1 VRILVGTPCY
11 GCLMTIDYFNTMA
24 HLLRDGLE
32 HGVEVDFMQIG
43 NQVTKKAR
51 NSIVSYFHLHPEYDY
66 LLFVDA
72 DTGVE
77 PGGIGKLIK
86 SGKDVIGAPVALK
99 GYNPDGSPVLNIGEI
114 YSQEGSIAEI
124 EHIGNACLLFS
135 RKAIKALIDISKP
148 YEDSP
153 TFSRGDVEKL
163 STKAWDV
170 FYIGVM
176 EDGVYRPEDFSTCW
190 TFRNKLGIKVY
201 CDLSVKTT
209 HQGTH
214 QFKSWR

>member
-1 VRILVGTPCY
+1 MNILVGTPCY
-11 GCLMTIDYFNTMA
+11 GCFMTIDYFNSMTA
-24 HLLRDGLE
+24 LLRDALK
-32 HGVEVDFMQIG
+32 HGVNIDFMHIG

-51 NSIVSYFHLHPEYDY
+51 NSIVSYFYTHPEYSH
-66 LLFVDA
+66 LLFVDS

-77 PGGIGKLIK
+77 SGGIGKLLE

-99 GYNPDGSPVLNIGEI
+99 GFNIDGSPVLNIGEI

-124 EHIGNACLLFS
+124 EHIGNACLMFS
-135 RKAIKALIDISKP
+135 RKAIDALISISTP
-148 YEDSP
+148 YDDDP
-153 TFSRGDVEKL
+153 AYARGD
-163 STKAWDV
+163 TKAIGKTWDV

-176 EDGVYRPEDFSTCW
+176 EDGVYRPEDYSTCW
-190 TFRNKLGIKVY
+190 KFRNKLGIKVY

-214 QFKSWR
+214 QFKSW

>member
-1 VRILVGTPCY
+1 MKILVGTPCH
-11 GCLMTIDYFNTMA
+11 GCQMTTDYFQSMTN
-24 HLLRDGLE
+24 LLRDGIKN
-32 HGVEVDFMQIG
+32 GVEIDFLHIG

-51 NSIVSYFHLHPEYDY
+51 NSIVSYFHQRPDYDY
-66 LLFVDA
+66 LLFVDS

-77 PGGIGKLIK
+77 SGGIGKLIK

-99 GYNPDGSPVLNIGEI
+99 GYNPDGTPVLNIGKI

-135 RKAIKALIDISKP
+135 RKAIDALISISAP
-148 YEDSP
+148 YKDP
-153 TFSRGDVEKL
+153 GLYSRGNIEGRPDQL
-163 STKAWDV
+163 WDV

-176 EDGVYRPEDFSTCW
+176 EDGIYRPEDFSTCW
-190 TFRNKLGIKVY
+190 KFRNKLGIKVY

-214 QFKSWR
+214 QFKSWE

>member
-1 VRILVGTPCY
+1 MNILVGTPCY
-11 GCLMTIDYFNTMA
+11 GCFMTIDYFNSMTT
-24 HLLRDGLE
+24 LLRDALK
-32 HGVEVDFMQIG
+32 HGVNIDFMHIG

-51 NSIVSYFHLHPEYDY
+51 NSIVSYFYTHPEYSH
-66 LLFVDA
+66 LLFVDS

-77 PGGIGKLIK
+77 SGGIGKLLE

-99 GYNPDGSPVLNIGEI
+99 GFNIDGSPVLNIGEI

-124 EHIGNACLLFS
+124 EHIGNACLMFS
-135 RKAIKALIDISKP
+135 RKAIDALISISTP
-148 YEDSP
+148 YDDDP
-153 TFSRGDVEKL
+153 AYARGH
-163 STKAWDV
+163 TKAIGKTWDV

-176 EDGVYRPEDFSTCW
+176 EDGVYRPEDYSTCW
-190 TFRNKLGIKVY
+190 KFRNKLGIKVY

-214 QFKSWR
+214 QFKSW

>member
-1 VRILVGTPCY
+1 
-11 GCLMTIDYFNTMA
+11 
-24 HLLRDGLE
+24 
-32 HGVEVDFMQIG
+32 MQVG

-51 NSIVSYFHLHPEYDY
+51 NSIVSYFHTHPEYSH

-77 PGGIGKLIK
+77 AGGIGKLIK

-99 GYNPDGSPVLNIGEI
+99 GFNPDGSPVLNIGEI

-124 EHIGNACLLFS
+124 EHIGNACLMFS
-135 RKAIKALIDISKP
+135 RKAIDALISISTP
-148 YEDSP
+148 YDDDP
-153 TFSRGDVEKL
+153 AYARGH
-163 STKAWDV
+163 TKAIGKTWDV

-190 TFRNKLGIKVY
+190 KFRNKLGIKVY

-214 QFKSWR
+214 QFKSW

>member
-1 VRILVGTPCY
+1 LNILVGTPCY
-11 GCLMTIDYFNTMA
+11 GCLMTIDYFNSMTR
-24 HLLRDGLE
+24 LLRDGLE
-32 HGVEVDFMQIG
+32 HGVNVDFMQIG

-51 NSIVSYFHLHPEYDY
+51 NSIVSYFHTHPEYSH

-77 PGGIGKLIK
+77 AGGIGKLIK

-99 GYNPDGSPVLNIGEI
+99 GFNPDGSPVLNIGEI

-124 EHIGNACLLFS
+124 EHIGNACLMFS
-135 RKAIKALIDISKP
+135 RKAIDALISISTP
-148 YEDSP
+148 YDDDP
-153 TFSRGDVEKL
+153 AYARGH
-163 STKAWDV
+163 TKAIGKTWDV

-190 TFRNKLGIKVY
+190 KFRNKLGIKVY

-214 QFKSWR
+214 QFKSW

>member
-1 VRILVGTPCY
+1 MNILVGTPCY
-11 GCLMTIDYFNTMA
+11 GCQMTIDYFNSMT
-24 HLLRDGLE
+24 HLLRDGLQ
-32 HGVEVDFMQIG
+32 HGVNVDFMQIG

-51 NSIVSYFHLHPEYDY
+51 NSIVSYFHTHPEYTH

-77 PGGIGKLIK
+77 AGGIGKLLK

-99 GYNPDGSPVLNIGEI
+99 GFNPDGSPVLNIGKI

-124 EHIGNACLLFS
+124 EHIGNACLMFS
-135 RKAIKALIDISKP
+135 RKAIDALIEISTP
-148 YEDSP
+148 YDDFP
-153 TFSRGDVEKL
+153 KYSRGDE
-163 STKAWDV
+163 SQGKAWDV
-170 FYIGVM
+170 FYVGVM
-176 EDGVYRPEDFSTCW
+176 EDGIYRPEDFSTCW
-190 TFRNKLGIKVY
+190 KFRNKLGIKVY

-214 QFKSWR
+214 QFKSWQ